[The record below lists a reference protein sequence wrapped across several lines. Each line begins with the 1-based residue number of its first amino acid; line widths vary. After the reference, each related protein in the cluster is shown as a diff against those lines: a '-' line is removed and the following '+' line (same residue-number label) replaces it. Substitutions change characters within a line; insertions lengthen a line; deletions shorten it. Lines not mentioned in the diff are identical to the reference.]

1 MKRGL
6 IIVPVIIALFWT
18 AHAFAQTKAELKQR
32 FIAREADLQN
42 LKDKGIIGETIGGY
56 VAIVDD
62 NTATNDSR
70 ELVENENKD
79 RRRLYQILA
88 DEINKENPDA
98 KVKATRQLLE
108 NRSARRNI
116 ERAGPD
122 EWLLVEK
129 DHWIKAR
136 DFPRFAKLQELKSQ
150 RRVGE
155 TSDGMVEIVKPEDQN
170 DREIVALVTEENKAR
185 EEQYKTLARKEKVDV
200 GKIVERMVKRNFD
213 NARIGDMLKQDGNW
227 RKK

>member
-1 MKRGL
+1 MKRFL
-6 IIVPVIIALFWT
+6 IIVPVIIAMFFT
-18 AHAFAQTKAELKQR
+18 TGAFAQTKAELKQR
-32 FIAREADLQN
+32 FIAREAELQK

-62 NTATNDSR
+62 NTATKDTR

-79 RRRLYQILA
+79 RRRLYEILA
-88 DEINKENPDA
+88 DEINRENPDGEM
-98 KVKATRQLLE
+98 KATRQLLE

-150 RRVGE
+150 GRVGE

-170 DREIVALVTEENKAR
+170 DREIVALVKEENKAR
-185 EEQYKTLARKEKVDV
+185 EDEYKALAKKEKVEV
-200 GKIVERMVKRNFD
+200 SKIVERVAKRNFA
-213 NARIGDMLKQDGNW
+213 NARIGDYLKDENGW